1 MKKLYIIISIL
12 IAIII
17 IIVIGIFI
25 ALTSNP
31 TLSYLQNTNETIIQ
45 ATDALTNMQKNI
57 SINSKNNLIYNQ
69 GKAYEY
75 GKQFK
80 NIWNNYDKNN
90 KNTPNIKDYYTKTK
104 IIETQEKLAYNF
116 LTNGVTLYLN
126 GSANN
131 EATGISYIEKAYS
144 IINTLNKDTIPN
156 TTNDFKEKI
165 NKIQT

>member
-25 ALTSNP
+25 ALRSNP
-31 TLSYLQNTNETIIQ
+31 TLAYLQNTNETIIQ

-57 SINSKNNLIYNQ
+57 YINSKNDLIYNQ
-69 GKAYEY
+69 GEAYEY
-75 GKQFK
+75 GKQFE

-131 EATGISYIEKAYS
+131 EATGISYIKKAYS